1 MDSYKTLKFVLKPIF
16 KILYR
21 PTIINKEKI
30 PTKKA
35 FIFAGNHKNALD
47 PALVALSTKRTV
59 RFLAKKE
66 LLEGKTK
73 LFFKAIKAIPVDRK
87 HTSVSAV
94 DTAIKILK
102 DNGVISL
109 FPEGT
114 RNKTNKILLP
124 FKFGAV
130 SMAQKTK
137 SPIVPFAITGD
148 YKLFRKGIK
157 IEFGE
162 PIDISK
168 MELQEA
174 NEYLMQ
180 KVEELIKKNING
192 VKQWDM
198 FL

>member
-21 PTIINKEKI
+21 PTIIHKEKI
-30 PTKKA
+30 PTEKA

-162 PIDISK
+162 PIDIRK
-168 MELQEA
+168 MELEEA

-192 VKQWDM
+192 VKQ
-198 FL
+198 

>member
-21 PTIINKEKI
+21 PTIINKEQI
-30 PTKKA
+30 PKEKA

-73 LFFKAIKAIPVDRK
+73 LFFKAIKAIPVDRSK
-87 HTSVSAV
+87 ANKEAIN
-94 DTAIKILK
+94 TAIEVLN
-102 DNGVISL
+102 NGDIISL

-192 VKQWDM
+192 VKQ
-198 FL
+198 

>member
-21 PTIINKEKI
+21 PTIINKEQI
-30 PTKKA
+30 PKENA

-73 LFFKAIKAIPVDRK
+73 LFFKAVKAIPVDRSK
-87 HTSVSAV
+87 ANKEAIN
-94 DTAIKILK
+94 TAIEVLN
-102 DNGVISL
+102 NGDIISL

-114 RNKTNKILLP
+114 RNKTNKVLLP

-130 SMAQKTK
+130 SMAKKTK

-192 VKQWDM
+192 VKQ
-198 FL
+198 

>member
-1 MDSYKTLKFVLKPIF
+1 MDSYKTLKF
-16 KILYR
+16 ILYR

-30 PTKKA
+30 PAEKA

-130 SMAQKTK
+130 SMAKKTK

-162 PIDISK
+162 QIDISK

-192 VKQWDM
+192 VKQ
-198 FL
+198 

>member
-1 MDSYKTLKFVLKPIF
+1 M
-16 KILYR
+16 
-21 PTIINKEKI
+21 
-30 PTKKA
+30 
-35 FIFAGNHKNALD
+35 G
-47 PALVALSTKRTV
+47 
-59 RFLAKKE
+59 
-66 LLEGKTK
+66 
-73 LFFKAIKAIPVDRK
+73 
-87 HTSVSAV
+87 AV

-192 VKQWDM
+192 VKQWYM

>member
-21 PTIINKEKI
+21 PTIIHKEKI
-30 PTKKA
+30 PTEKA

-73 LFFKAIKAIPVDRK
+73 LFFKAIKAIPVDRSK
-87 HTSVSAV
+87 ANKEAIN
-94 DTAIKILK
+94 TAIEVLN
-102 DNGVISL
+102 NGDIISL

-148 YKLFRKGIK
+148 YKLFRKGIQ

-192 VKQWDM
+192 VKQ
-198 FL
+198 

>member
-30 PTKKA
+30 PTEKA
-35 FIFAGNHKNALD
+35 FIFAVNHKNALD

-87 HTSVSAV
+87 HTSVSVV

-137 SPIVPFAITGD
+137 TPIVQLEITVD

-192 VKQWDM
+192 VKQ
-198 FL
+198 

>member
-94 DTAIKILK
+94 DTAMKILK

-137 SPIVPFAITGD
+137 SPIVPFAI
-148 YKLFRKGIK
+148 FRKGIK

-174 NEYLMQ
+174 NKYLMQ

-192 VKQWDM
+192 VKQ
-198 FL
+198 

>member
-47 PALVALSTKRTV
+47 PALVAISTKR
-59 RFLAKKE
+59 
-66 LLEGKTK
+66 TK

-174 NEYLMQ
+174 NKYLMQ

-192 VKQWDM
+192 VKQ
-198 FL
+198 

>member
-21 PTIINKEKI
+21 PTIINKEQI
-30 PTKKA
+30 PKEKA

-73 LFFKAIKAIPVDRK
+73 LFFKAIKAIPVDRSK
-87 HTSVSAV
+87 ANKEAIN
-94 DTAIKILK
+94 TAIEVLN
-102 DNGVISL
+102 NGDIISL

-148 YKLFRKGIK
+148 YKLFRKGIQ

-192 VKQWDM
+192 VKQ
-198 FL
+198 